1 MEFLINLHDR
11 FFAGVSKLLSPWFL
25 PTAARFSFASIL
37 LLFFWNS
44 GKTKIGDG
52 IFSPSVGA
60 YAQIFP
66 KKLEAFG
73 YDTSAMSGLDTL
85 IVLLGTYAEFVL
97 PALIAI
103 GLLTRL
109 ASVGMIG
116 FIVVMSVV
124 DITGH
129 DADASTI
136 GQMFDRLP
144 YGLILDQRM
153 LWVFLLLVL
162 IVKGAG
168 PISADYLLRRF
179 RK

>member
-1 MEFLINLHDR
+1 MGFFINLHDR
-11 FFAGVSKLLSPWFL
+11 IFDGISRFLTPWLL
-25 PTAARFSFASIL
+25 PTAARFSFTSIL

-44 GKTKIGDG
+44 GKTKIGEG

-66 KKLEAFG
+66 KKLEAAG
-73 YDTSAMSGLDTL
+73 YDTSAMSGLDTV
-85 IVLLGTYAEFVL
+85 IVLLGTYAEFIL

-103 GLLTRL
+103 GLFTRL
-109 ASVGMIG
+109 ASVGMVG
-116 FIVVMSVV
+116 FIVVISVV

-129 DADASTI
+129 SADASTI

-162 IVKGAG
+162 IVRGAG
-168 PISADYLLRRF
+168 PFSADYLLCRF